1 MWCRGDLQAANTK
14 SCREARPESVLSNWR
29 SAYAFTADRSFVV
42 NSSRRHFSNSFASA
56 GQPSRRTVSMP
67 FASNAPTFWSG
78 LSYDQPTYR
87 FLVQST
93 HGMYTFSSSSSIGA
107 GFAAVTAAA
116 ISRPIRKAS
125 AFERPGSSTN
135 SESVSP

>member
-1 MWCRGDLQAANTK
+1 MRRCKARRGGCDAE
-14 SCREARPESVLSNWR
+14 CERERA
-29 SAYAFTADRSFVV
+29 
-42 NSSRRHFSNSFASA
+42 
-56 GQPSRRTVSMP
+56 
-67 FASNAPTFWSG
+67 
-78 LSYDQPTYR
+78 YR

-93 HGMYTFSSSSSIGA
+93 HGMYTFSNSSSMGA

-116 ISRPIRKAS
+116 ISRPIRNAS

>member
-1 MWCRGDLQAANTK
+1 MRCGM
-14 SCREARPESVLSNWR
+14 REEEA
-29 SAYAFTADRSFVV
+29 
-42 NSSRRHFSNSFASA
+42 
-56 GQPSRRTVSMP
+56 
-67 FASNAPTFWSG
+67 
-78 LSYDQPTYR
+78 YR

-93 HGMYTFSSSSSIGA
+93 LGMYTFSSSSSIGA

-135 SESVSP
+135 RESVSP